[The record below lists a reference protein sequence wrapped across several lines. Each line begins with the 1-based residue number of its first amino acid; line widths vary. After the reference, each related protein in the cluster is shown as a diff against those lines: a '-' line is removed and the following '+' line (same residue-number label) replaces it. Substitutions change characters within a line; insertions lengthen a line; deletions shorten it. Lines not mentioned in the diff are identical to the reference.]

1 MRHAITLSPV
11 FLQPNS
17 RSISTCYETLRPIA
31 KNSSALLTS
40 IVSFNWD
47 FNIFQTPIHKRD
59 FPKHLHDLITLQT
72 RAGWNQLYFGRFTI
86 EWINQQEDYSL
97 SQGYKDR
104 SEEWMTGLISIIF
117 KRMHERWKLRCTT
130 AHEDNPNN
138 ESQRHTQLKNEITQL
153 FDLNHLMPSH
163 THHIFSPPLQTL
175 LLQPIPSLKTWIECN
190 KSFINKIITQHH
202 HDNLTSSSPSSQT
215 NSDSL
220 T

>member
-1 MRHAITLSPV
+1 MRKIQLR
-11 FLQPNS
+11 S
-17 RSISTCYETLRPIA
+17 RHTSYPSTG
-31 KNSSALLTS
+31 TS
-40 IVSFNWD
+40 TFSKP
-47 FNIFQTPIHKRD
+47 PIHKRD

-97 SQGYKDR
+97 SQGHKDR
-104 SEEWMTGLISIIF
+104 SEEWLTGLIIIIF

-130 AHEDNPNN
+130 AHEDNPNH

-153 FDLNHLMPSH
+153 FDLKHLMPPH

-175 LLQPIPSLKTWIECN
+175 LLQPIPSLQTWIECN
-190 KSFINKIITQHH
+190 KSFINTILTQHQH
-202 HDNLTSSSPSSQT
+202 NNLTSSSPSSQT

>member
-1 MRHAITLSPV
+1 M
-11 FLQPNS
+11 
-17 RSISTCYETLRPIA
+17 
-31 KNSSALLTS
+31 
-40 IVSFNWD
+40 
-47 FNIFQTPIHKRD
+47 
-59 FPKHLHDLITLQT
+59 LHDLITLQT

-97 SQGYKDR
+97 SQGHKDR
-104 SEEWMTGLISIIF
+104 SEEWMTGLILIIF

-153 FDLNHLMPSH
+153 FDLKHLMPPH
-163 THHIFSPPLQTL
+163 THHIFYPPLQTL
-175 LLQPIPSLKTWIECN
+175 LLQPIPSLQTWIECN
-190 KSFINKIITQHH
+190 KSFINTILTQHQH
-202 HDNLTSSSPSSQT
+202 NNLTSSSPSSQT